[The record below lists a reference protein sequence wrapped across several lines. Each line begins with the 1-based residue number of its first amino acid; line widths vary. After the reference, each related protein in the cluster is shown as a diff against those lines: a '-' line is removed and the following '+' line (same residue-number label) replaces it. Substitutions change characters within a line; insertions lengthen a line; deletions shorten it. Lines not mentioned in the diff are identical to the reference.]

1 MALEQVPLNVEKL
14 KAKLQKRY
22 PNYNFDVPAMPDTTC
37 RMKGKCPSSKQVYY
51 DNDGNYFCGQQVDV
65 VTDLQSMKKEKRE
78 CGAYLVDLSI
88 RKAEEKRKRNVEPL
102 H

>member
-1 MALEQVPLNVEKL
+1 MALEEPSINVKKL

-22 PNYNFDVPAMPDTTC
+22 PDYNFDVLDMPDTTC

-51 DNDGNYFCGQQVDV
+51 DNNGNYFCGQQVEV
-65 VTDLQSMKKEKRE
+65 VTDLRSMRKEKRE

-88 RKAEEKRKRNVEPL
+88 KKAEEKKRRNDTPL
-102 H
+102 F